1 MRYLSLAS
9 VLLLAPILVSPIQ
22 VRAHGDP
29 EIHEQR
35 LLTVMVSK
43 DPAPGG
49 AGLSS
54 DVFQLALPQFTVE
67 LLWRIA
73 SPEKD
78 AIAFSVL
85 SEGNVLLSGLKDGAK
100 SRIPK
105 AEKLTI
111 GKVAGAT
118 NSFSVEIYAH
128 TIHWD
133 H

>member
-1 MRYLSLAS
+1 MRYLSLVS
-9 VLLLAPILVSPIQ
+9 VLLLAPIFVSPIQ

-35 LLTVMVSK
+35 LLTVAVSK

-49 AGLSS
+49 AGLFS
-54 DVFQLALPQFTVE
+54 DAFQLAVPQFTVE
-67 LLWRIA
+67 LLWRVA
-73 SPEKD
+73 SPEKEN
-78 AIAFSVL
+78 IAFSVL
-85 SEGNVLLSGLKDGAK
+85 SDGTVLLSGLKDGAK

-105 AEKLTI
+105 AERLTI
-111 GKVAGAT
+111 GKVSGA
-118 NSFSVEIYAH
+118 NKPFSVEIYAH